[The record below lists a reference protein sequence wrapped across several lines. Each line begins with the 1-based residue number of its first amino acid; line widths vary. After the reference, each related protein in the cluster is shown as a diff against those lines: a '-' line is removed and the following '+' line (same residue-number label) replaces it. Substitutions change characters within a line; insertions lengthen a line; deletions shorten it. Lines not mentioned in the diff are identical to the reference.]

1 MNGAKPPSPAPVVQL
16 RQASTPE
23 DLAAAHTLFEEYAA
37 WLRVD
42 LCFQRF
48 NEELASLPGLYAPPR
63 GRLLLALVGDEVAGC
78 VALRPMDDEVCEMK
92 RLYVRSSVRGSGVGR
107 RLAETVIQEARNTGY
122 SRMKLDTLSSMST
135 ALQLYAS
142 LGFSRCPAYY
152 DTPLKETVFME
163 LRL

>member
-1 MNGAKPPSPAPVVQL
+1 MQI

-23 DLAAAHTLFEEYAA
+23 DLAAARALFEEYAT
-37 WLRVD
+37 WLGVD

-48 NEELASLPGLYAPPR
+48 KEELASLPGLYAPPR

-78 VALRPMDDEVCEMK
+78 VGLRPMDEMVCEMK
-92 RLYVRSSVRGSGVGR
+92 RLFVRPAFRGSGVGR
-107 RLAETVIQEARNTGY
+107 RLAETVILEARNTGY
-122 SRMKLDTLSSMST
+122 RRMRLDTLPSMHP

-142 LGFSRCPAYY
+142 LGFIRCPAYY

-163 LRL
+163 LPL

>member
-1 MNGAKPPSPAPVVQL
+1 MQIG
-16 RQASTPE
+16 QASTPE
-23 DLAAAHTLFEEYAA
+23 DLAAARALFEEFAA
-37 WLRVD
+37 WLGVD

-78 VALRPMDDEVCEMK
+78 VALRPMDEMVCEMK
-92 RLYVRSSVRGSGVGR
+92 RLFVRPPFRGSGVGG
-107 RLAETVIQEARNTGY
+107 RLAKTAIEEARNAGY
-122 SRMKLDTLSSMST
+122 SSMKLDTLSSMHA

-142 LGFSRCPAYY
+142 LGFMSCPTYY

-163 LRL
+163 LPL